1 MEVLQNLLEGFATL
15 VGSGLS
21 GIAWWEPTLVIV
33 AGIMIGI
40 FVGVM
45 PGLSAST
52 GVALM
57 VPFTYGMHP
66 LIALIL
72 LAAVYTASAYGGCIT
87 AIAINTPGTPAA
99 VALAYDGYALT
110 KRGEPGRAL
119 GTALIANCTGGI
131 LGTFI
136 LILFSVPLARAA
148 LAFGPPEYFALAV
161 FGLTIVVS
169 MASKN
174 MLKGAVSTVLGLL
187 LMTIGLD
194 PITGFMRYTFNRPEL
209 IDGISFIPALIGLFA
224 VGEVL
229 LNIERM
235 DAVKAALQTFSSK
248 MPGRKEVLALKRS
261 ILQSSAL
268 GTVIGVVP
276 GAGATIAAFIAYN
289 EAKRVSRKSEEF
301 GSGSLEGIAAPA
313 AAAGGSVGGALVP
326 LLTLGIP
333 GSAAT
338 AVLIGALML
347 HGVTPGPELFAG
359 KNSYL
364 VYGLFASLVLGNFA
378 LLVLGVMGNK
388 LWVKII
394 SAPKALLYP
403 AILVIAFVGSYGVAN
418 SMFDVLICLI
428 FGILGWILRRY
439 GFPTAPLVLALILGY
454 MAESNFRRALIMG
467 DPSIFITSPVSAVI
481 LALAVL
487 SFAMPFIRARRARRK
502 AADA

>member
-1 MEVLQNLLEGFATL
+1 MDVLSNVASGFATL
-15 VGSGLS
+15 VGAGLAD
-21 GIAWWEPTLVIV
+21 IAWWQPILVIV
-33 AGIMIGI
+33 VGIVIGI

-52 GVALM
+52 GVALL

-72 LAAVYTASAYGGCIT
+72 LAAVYTASAYGGCVT
-87 AIAINTPGTPAA
+87 AISINTPGTPAA
-99 VALAYDGYALT
+99 VALAFDGYALT

-119 GTALIANCTGGI
+119 GTALIANCTGGL
-131 LGTFI
+131 LGVFI
-136 LILFSVPLARAA
+136 LIAFSLPLARAA

-169 MASKN
+169 LASKD
-174 MLKGAVSTVLGLL
+174 MLKGAVSTLLGLL
-187 LMTIGLD
+187 IMTIGLD

-209 IDGISFIPALIGLFA
+209 TDGISFIPALIGLFA

-229 LNIERM
+229 LNVERM
-235 DAVKAALQTFSSK
+235 ESVRSALHSFSSK
-248 MPGRKEVLALKRS
+248 MPGRREILNLKRS
-261 ILQSSAL
+261 ILQSSVL
-268 GTVIGVVP
+268 GTLVGVVP

-289 EAKRVSRKSEEF
+289 ESRRVSRHPEEY
-301 GSGSLEGIAAPA
+301 GKGSLEGIAAPA

-359 KNSYL
+359 KHSYL
-364 VYGLFASLVLGNFA
+364 VYGLFASLVIGNIV
-378 LLVLGVMGNK
+378 LLVLGIMGNR

-403 AILVIAFVGSYGVAN
+403 VILIIAFVGSFGVAN
-418 SMFDVLICLI
+418 SVFDVLICLV

-467 DPSIFITSPVSAVI
+467 DPSIFFTRPVSVI
-481 LALAVL
+481 ILGLAVL
-487 SFAMPFIRARRARRK
+487 SFAMPFIRSMRARRG
-502 AADA
+502 AAG

>member
-1 MEVLQNLLEGFATL
+1 MEILHNLMDGFATL
-15 VGSGLS
+15 VGSGLP
-21 GIAWWEPTLVIV
+21 GIAWWEPGVV
-33 AGIMIGI
+33 VVGGIIIGI

-99 VALAYDGYALT
+99 VALVFDGYALT

-119 GTALIANCTGGI
+119 GTALIANCTGGV
-131 LGTFI
+131 LGV
-136 LILFSVPLARAA
+136 LILVAFSVPLAKAA
-148 LAFGPPEYFALAV
+148 LAFGPPEYFALAI

-194 PITGFMRYTFNRPEL
+194 PITGFMRYTFDRPQL
-209 IDGISFIPALIGLFA
+209 IDGIAFIPALIGLFA

-229 LNIERM
+229 LNIERYEP
-235 DAVKAALQTFSSK
+235 VKEVLQSFSSK
-248 MPGRKEVLALKRS
+248 MPGRKEVLGLKRS
-261 ILQSSAL
+261 ILQAAGL
-268 GTVIGVVP
+268 GTIIGVVP

-289 EAKRVSRKSEEF
+289 EARRVSRRPEEF
-301 GSGSLEGIAAPA
+301 GKGSLEGIAAPA

-347 HGVTPGPELFAG
+347 HGVTPGPALFAG

-364 VYGLFASLVLGNFA
+364 VYGLFASLVLGNFV
-378 LLVLGVMGNK
+378 LLVLGTLGNR

-394 SAPKALLYP
+394 AAPKALLYP
-403 AILVIAFVGSYGVAN
+403 VILVIAFVGSFGVAN

-454 MAESNFRRALIMG
+454 MAESGFRRALIMG
-467 DPSIFITSPVSAVI
+467 DPSIFFTRPVSAAI
-481 LALAVL
+481 LLLAVL
-487 SFAMPFIRARRARRK
+487 SCARPFIRGRAAKRRAMRS
-502 AADA
+502 

>member
-1 MEVLQNLLEGFATL
+1 MDLLHHLADGFATL
-15 VGSGLS
+15 IGSGLV
-21 GIAWWEPTLVIV
+21 GVPWWEPTLVV
-33 AGIMIGI
+33 AGGIVIGI

-99 VALAYDGYALT
+99 VALSFDGYALT
-110 KRGEPGRAL
+110 KRGDPGRAL
-119 GTALIANCTGGI
+119 GSAVVANCTGGI
-131 LGTFI
+131 IGTLI
-136 LILFSVPLARAA
+136 LILFSVPLAKAA
-148 LAFGPPEYFALAV
+148 LAFGPPEYFALAI

-169 MASKN
+169 MEQKN

-194 PITGFMRYTFNRPEL
+194 PISGYMRFTFGVPEL
-209 IDGISFIPALIGLFA
+209 TDGIAFIPALIGLFA

-229 LNIERM
+229 LNIEKFEPVQAR
-235 DAVKAALQTFSSK
+235 LQTFSSK
-248 MPGRKEVLALKRS
+248 MPSRSELLGLKRS
-261 ILQSSAL
+261 ILQSSVL

-289 EAKRVSRKSEEF
+289 EARRTSRTPDEF
-301 GSGSLEGIAAPA
+301 GKGSLEGVAAPA

-338 AVLIGALML
+338 AVLVGALML

-364 VYGLFASLVLGNFA
+364 VYGLFASLVLGNA
-378 LLVLGVMGNK
+378 ILLVLGVAGNR

-394 SAPKALLYP
+394 SAPKALLFP
-403 AILVIAFVGSYGVAN
+403 VILVIAFVGSYGVAN
-418 SMFDVLICLI
+418 SMFDVVICLV
-428 FGILGWILRRY
+428 FGIFGWILRRY

-467 DPSIFITSPVSAVI
+467 DASIFLTRPVSAVMLI
-481 LALAVL
+481 LAIL
-487 SFAMPFIRARRARRK
+487 SFAMPFIRARRQRRT
-502 AADA
+502 DSP

>member
-1 MEVLQNLLEGFATL
+1 MEVLQNLAEGFATL
-15 VGSGLS
+15 VGAGID
-21 GIAWWEPTLVIV
+21 GIAWWEPSLVIGG
-33 AGIMIGI
+33 GIIIGI

-99 VALAYDGYALT
+99 VALSFDGYALT

-119 GTALIANCTGGI
+119 GSAVVANCTGGI
-131 LGTFI
+131 IGTFI
-136 LILFSVPLARAA
+136 LVLFSVPLAKAA
-148 LAFGPPEYFALAV
+148 LAFGPPEYFALAI

-169 MASKN
+169 MEQKN

-194 PITGFMRYTFNRPEL
+194 PISGYMRFTFGVPEL
-209 IDGISFIPALIGLFA
+209 TDGIAFIPALIGLFA

-229 LNIERM
+229 LNIERYE
-235 DAVKAALQTFSSK
+235 AVQAGLQTFSSK
-248 MPGRKEVLALKRS
+248 MPSGKELWGLKRS
-261 ILQSSAL
+261 ILQSSAV

-289 EAKRVSRKSEEF
+289 EARRTSKTPEEF
-301 GSGSLEGIAAPA
+301 GKGSLEGIAAPA

-338 AVLIGALML
+338 AVLVGALML

-364 VYGLFASLVLGNFA
+364 VYGLFASLVLGNAF
-378 LLVLGVMGNK
+378 LLVFGILGNR

-394 SAPKALLYP
+394 SAPKALLFP
-403 AILVIAFVGSYGVAN
+403 VILVIAFVGSYGVAN
-418 SMFDVLICLI
+418 SMFDVVICLV

-467 DPSIFITSPVSAVI
+467 DASIFLTRPVSAIMLV
-481 LALAVL
+481 LAVL
-487 SFAMPFIRARRARRK
+487 SFSMPFIRARKQKKEAQK
-502 AADA
+502 D